1 MKHSILPTSARR
13 TVSVSTKSW
22 IAAAALAAIAL
33 ILLSVHVFVPV
44 RGLQPAGVCAL
55 GFSLFAAWIAVL
67 SWRMPVFDQRT
78 IVLLGACWIAGL
90 ALSILCVRQSATMLA
105 DPALSRSAQW
115 LALTL
120 SLAVGA
126 LFLRALLRRRTTS
139 LVARLLSLLS
149 PLIILLLILFSSP
162 QA

>member
-1 MKHSILPTSARR
+1 MKRTILPTSARR
-13 TVSVSTKSW
+13 TVSVSSKSW
-22 IAAAALAAIAL
+22 IAAAALAAGAL
-33 ILLSVHVFVPV
+33 ILLSIHVFVPMP
-44 RGLQPAGVCAL
+44 GLQAAGLGAL

-67 SWRMPVFDQRT
+67 SWRMPVFDQGT
-78 IVLLGACWIAGL
+78 IVFFGACWIAGL
-90 ALSILCVRQSATMLA
+90 ALSILCVQRSATMLA
-105 DPALSRSAQW
+105 DPALGRSAQW

-149 PLIILLLILFSSP
+149 PLVILLLILFSTP
-162 QA
+162 PA